1 MRYFENGY
9 EQVGT
14 EMLRGAAAVRTQY
27 LPIECRL
34 YMIGSAEDKRRAQD
48 YLRRG
53 LIFCTCAS
61 DEFTLH
67 FLCEQ
72 SCGVRIVK
80 AEPTLLSA

>member
-1 MRYFENGY
+1 MKYFENGY
-9 EQVGT
+9 EQAGR
-14 EMLRGAAAVRTQY
+14 EALRGASVVETRF
-27 LPIECRL
+27 LPLECRL
-34 YMIGSAEDKRRAQD
+34 YMIGSAEDKRRAQA

-53 LIFCTCAS
+53 MLFCNCAM

-80 AEPTLLSA
+80 AEPRLLSA